1 MIFSYHITKNFIK
14 DANKLDKREKFINN
28 FLDICSQPFF
38 ILFKDIEFPDEIDR
52 LFKERLEKSFKINKT
67 IKKLINKKNISNID
81 IIFGSDHDDRFDC
94 KNLYTAKQVYDD
106 PFKILKNFKGQKISF
121 NNISGD
127 SSLFK
132 KHIAKLFKYSTHL
145 LLIDRHLGAALVER
159 ETYNMMGTTNENN
172 NQKRINKN
180 LISEYNFI
188 LSFYKNLAI
197 ENNTV
202 CHFVSSHGR
211 KKNKKIN
218 YEEVLPLMKKKY
230 FDDNVFKF
238 FKLVIRDWDKTY
250 DRYIIF
256 FNDDEVLFFPNQP
269 AQKNIAFFETPQK
282 IFNYKVKKIVLE
294 QEKTYTIIEE
304 SLNKYADEIE
314 NLKK

>member
-1 MIFSYHITKNFIK
+1 
-14 DANKLDKREKFINN
+14 
-28 FLDICSQPFF
+28 
-38 ILFKDIEFPDEIDR
+38 
-52 LFKERLEKSFKINKT
+52 
-67 IKKLINKKNISNID
+67 
-81 IIFGSDHDDRFDC
+81 
-94 KNLYTAKQVYDD
+94 
-106 PFKILKNFKGQKISF
+106 
-121 NNISGD
+121 
-127 SSLFK
+127 
-132 KHIAKLFKYSTHL
+132 
-145 LLIDRHLGAALVER
+145 
-159 ETYNMMGTTNENN
+159 
-172 NQKRINKN
+172 
-180 LISEYNFI
+180 
-188 LSFYKNLAI
+188 
-197 ENNTV
+197 
-202 CHFVSSHGR
+202 HGR